1 VLTRL
6 GNSTVGR
13 LRDHL
18 SDPAVPIEV
27 RREIP
32 AILANVGTQLAC
44 NVLVEC
50 LLDADSRLR
59 LRVVSALNSLHH
71 LHPELECDAEILEML
86 LAAEI
91 LGHYRSYQ
99 ILERLETMLQSDES
113 LAGALSESL
122 KQEVERIFRVLDVL
136 YPHDNFSSAY
146 VALQSKSLIVHDNAL
161 EFLDNVLKSQ
171 FRKMLVPLLDSKV
184 SLAERATIANQLV
197 PARIEN
203 SEQAVA
209 VLVASNDPCLRSCGA
224 YAVGIFGL
232 KSLEH
237 ELNRCLDH
245 LDPLLRET
253 ARQAKLR
260 LQRS

>member
-1 VLTRL
+1 
-6 GNSTVGR
+6 
-13 LRDHL
+13 
-18 SDPAVPIEV
+18 
-27 RREIP
+27 
-32 AILANVGTQLAC
+32 
-44 NVLVEC
+44 
-50 LLDADSRLR
+50 
-59 LRVVSALNSLHH
+59 
-71 LHPELECDAEILEML
+71 
-86 LAAEI
+86 
-91 LGHYRSYQ
+91 
-99 ILERLETMLQSDES
+99 LETMLQSDES

-146 VALQSKSLIVHDNAL
+146 VALQSKSLIVQDNAL